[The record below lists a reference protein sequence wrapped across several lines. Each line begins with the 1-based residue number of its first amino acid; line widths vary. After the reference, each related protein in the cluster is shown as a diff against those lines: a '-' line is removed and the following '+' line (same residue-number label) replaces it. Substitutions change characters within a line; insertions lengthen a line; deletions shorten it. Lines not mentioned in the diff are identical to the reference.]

1 MAITLPTRRTLTLEA
16 ARLALAACEAEA
28 LKNGWR
34 VVIAVVDDGGHL
46 FCLQRSDDTQI
57 GSIDTAIAKAR
68 CALAFKRP
76 TKSWQDAA
84 AEGRWGILGL
94 PGVVPFEGGLPV
106 ISDGVVVGAIGVSGV
121 RAAQDGQIA
130 QAGVN
135 AIVR

>member
-1 MAITLPTRRTLTLEA
+1 MSLTQKPALTLAA
-16 ARLALAACEAEA
+16 ARRMLVAAAAEA
-28 LKNGWR
+28 DANGWR